1 MTSHPDALKQLLAL
15 AEAAEDTAQVAL
27 LRAVWPALE
36 RRRPTAAGAT
46 WPRLRERR
54 RRIPPCLSFDDAL
67 AEAWLLGRPL
77 PPP

>member
-1 MTSHPDALKQLLAL
+1 MTSNADALRHLLAL
-15 AEAAEDTAQVAL
+15 AEAAGDTKQVAL

-46 WPRLRERR
+46 WPRHRERR
-54 RRIPPCLSFDDAL
+54 RRIPPGLSFDDAL

-77 PPP
+77 PPR